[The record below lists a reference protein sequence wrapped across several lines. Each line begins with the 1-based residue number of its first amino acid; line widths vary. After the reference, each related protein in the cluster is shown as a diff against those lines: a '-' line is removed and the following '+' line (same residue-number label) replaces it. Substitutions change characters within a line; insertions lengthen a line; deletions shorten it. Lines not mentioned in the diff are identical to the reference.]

1 MDNFLRPY
9 RAEEWDLFREKV
21 LELDGY
27 CCQRCHRGRADGV
40 TLQVHH
46 LEYEP
51 GRLPWE
57 YPSSA
62 CETVCKGCHA
72 QIHGKIRPSVGWE
85 LLGREDSGD
94 LCENCENCGTDIRY
108 VFHIWHPA
116 WESMAVGEICCDHL
130 TGTEIA
136 SNFIESQR
144 RFQSRLKRFASST
157 RWEHGSHS
165 VGITQGGIRVEIR
178 ETVPSGFQIYM
189 NWMPGSRIFPTQ
201 EKAKKIAF
209 EVIENG
215 SAARYLAKHDKRQR
229 T

>member
-1 MDNFLRPY
+1 MEFLRLY
-9 RAEEWDLFREKV
+9 RAEEWDVFREKI

-27 CCQRCHRGRADGV
+27 SCQRCHRGTADGAI
-40 TLQVHH
+40 LQVHH
-46 LEYEP
+46 LEYQP
-51 GRLPWE
+51 GRLPWD
-57 YPSSA
+57 YSPSA

-144 RFQSRLKRFASST
+144 RFQSRLRRFLESP
-157 RWEHGSHS
+157 RWKTGPR
-165 VGITQGGIRVEIR
+165 IAAIRQSRIEV
-178 ETVPSGFQIYM
+178 QIYEFAPSNYRIHM
-189 NWMPGSRIFPTQ
+189 NGREGKRTFT
-201 EKAKKIAF
+201 ELDAAKRLVF
-209 EVIENG
+209 NVIEDG
-215 SAARYLAKHDKRQR
+215 TADRFLTRPPQGH
-229 T
+229 